1 MTMLKR
7 QEGERKTKKTNKHN
21 KIENYTPASQIFS
34 SAPIMMMSMATMN
47 SMGRARSKAIDK
59 VTATTATVTT
69 TEKAT
74 AAMTASATW
83 MVNET
88 IYETVTET
96 TTVAPTA
103 RVTATS
109 IGTATVTSNAMSRMM
124 TTAAAIIWFVT
135 LWIRMLKMLLQLRVR
150 ITMMQLT
157 SIQITLPP
165 KKKSRQTD
173 KQRNELANTPKKDKE
188 QEQPFFFFLYN
199 KLIFIKIN
207 CLNYFFVILIESL
220 SLLIL
225 LMENS

>member
-1 MTMLKR
+1 
-7 QEGERKTKKTNKHN
+7 
-21 KIENYTPASQIFS
+21 
-34 SAPIMMMSMATMN
+34 MMSMATMN
-47 SMGRARSKAIDK
+47 SMGRGRSKVIDK
-59 VTATTATVTT
+59 VTATTATVPT

-165 KKKSRQTD
+165 PQKKKSRQTD
-173 KQRNELANTPKKDKE
+173 KQRNELANTPKK
-188 QEQPFFFFLYN
+188 Q
-199 KLIFIKIN
+199 
-207 CLNYFFVILIESL
+207 
-220 SLLIL
+220 
-225 LMENS
+225 

>member
-1 MTMLKR
+1 MNERRCSKDKR
-7 QEGERKTKKTNKHN
+7 EREKQKKTNKQN

-34 SAPIMMMSMATMN
+34 SATIMMMSMATMN
-47 SMGRARSKAIDK
+47 SMGRGRSKVIDK

-165 KKKSRQTD
+165 PQKKKSRQTD
-173 KQRNELANTPKKDKE
+173 KQRNELANTPKK
-188 QEQPFFFFLYN
+188 Q
-199 KLIFIKIN
+199 
-207 CLNYFFVILIESL
+207 
-220 SLLIL
+220 
-225 LMENS
+225 

>member
-1 MTMLKR
+1 MKENWIEWETMLKDKR
-7 QEGERKTKKTNKHN
+7 EREKQKKTNKQN
-21 KIENYTPASQIFS
+21 KIENYTRASQIFS
-34 SAPIMMMSMATMN
+34 SATIMMMSMATMN

-157 SIQITLPP
+157 STQITLPP
-165 KKKSRQTD
+165 PKKK
-173 KQRNELANTPKKDKE
+173 
-188 QEQPFFFFLYN
+188 
-199 KLIFIKIN
+199 
-207 CLNYFFVILIESL
+207 
-220 SLLIL
+220 
-225 LMENS
+225 

>member
-88 IYETVTET
+88 IY
-96 TTVAPTA
+96 
-103 RVTATS
+103 
-109 IGTATVTSNAMSRMM
+109 
-124 TTAAAIIWFVT
+124 
-135 LWIRMLKMLLQLRVR
+135 
-150 ITMMQLT
+150 
-157 SIQITLPP
+157 
-165 KKKSRQTD
+165 
-173 KQRNELANTPKKDKE
+173 
-188 QEQPFFFFLYN
+188 
-199 KLIFIKIN
+199 
-207 CLNYFFVILIESL
+207 
-220 SLLIL
+220 
-225 LMENS
+225 